1 MTTESG
7 SPEGANPASKIAET
21 MTDDDLRAMLR
32 RALRTVVVLGL
43 LLGGI
48 LTATRG
54 WQTGLLELAG
64 ALISYTGIRE
74 WRNLALA
81 VFAQLENRQSAR
93 PMGRTLVMFF
103 LRLGVVAAILYVS
116 LRCLHGSI
124 YALVAGIGL
133 AVVAL
138 SIEAIRLL
146 RN

>member
-1 MTTESG
+1 VSSENG
-7 SPEGANPASKIAET
+7 PAANLADA
-21 MTDDDLRAMLR
+21 MTDGDLREMLR
-32 RALRTVVVLGL
+32 RALRTVAILGVLL
-43 LLGGI
+43 FLVFTFTLGW
-48 LTATRG
+48 RS
-54 WQTGLLELAG
+54 GLLELAG

-74 WRNLALA
+74 WRNLAVA
-81 VFAQLENRQSAR
+81 IFAKLDNQQTAR

-103 LRLGVVAAILYVS
+103 LRLGVVAVVLYVS

-138 SIEAIRLL
+138 SIEALRLL

>member
-1 MTTESG
+1 VNEENG
-7 SPEGANPASKIAET
+7 PGASLAAS
-21 MTDDDLRAMLR
+21 MTDDDLREMLR
-32 RALRTVVVLGL
+32 RALGTVVVLGL
-43 LLGGI
+43 VLFLVF
-48 LTATRG
+48 TFTMG

-81 VFAQLENRQSAR
+81 VFAKLDNQESAR

-116 LRCLHGSI
+116 LRCLHGSV

-138 SIEAIRLL
+138 SFEALRLL

>member
-1 MTTESG
+1 
-7 SPEGANPASKIAET
+7 
-21 MTDDDLRAMLR
+21 MLR

-43 LLGGI
+43 ALFLVF
-48 LTATRG
+48 TFTMG

-81 VFAQLENRQSAR
+81 VFAKLDNQQSAR

-116 LRCLHGSI
+116 LRCLHGSV

-138 SIEAIRLL
+138 SFEALRLL

>member
-1 MTTESG
+1 LSQENG
-7 SPEGANPASKIAET
+7 PGASLAAS
-21 MTDDDLRAMLR
+21 MTDDDLREMLR

-43 LLGGI
+43 VLFLVF
-48 LTATRG
+48 TFTMG

-81 VFAQLENRQSAR
+81 VFAKLDNQESAR

-116 LRCLHGSI
+116 LRCLHGSV

-138 SIEAIRLL
+138 SFEALRLL